1 MKNFLQGWKE
11 KKNIEQLKLMQPP
24 FPPPPSSPIN
34 NLNVHP
40 LEALIA
46 SRLNPLKLPGK
57 NKSSVAESLSSA
69 EAQGFFFRV
78 GRIR

>member
-24 FPPPPSSPIN
+24 SPPPSSPID
-34 NLNVHP
+34 NLVVHP

>member
-24 FPPPPSSPIN
+24 SPPSSPIN
-34 NLNVHP
+34 NLMVHP
-40 LEALIA
+40 LEALIE
-46 SRLNPLKLPGK
+46 SRLNPLTLPGK